1 MKKEETFILTPEGYL
16 ELEEELNTLK
26 TVKRPEIIKALK
38 EARALGDLSENA
50 DYDAARNDQAQI
62 EAKIKELEYK
72 LEHSEIADKNNSNGK
87 ISIGSTVLVKYDDG
101 EEDEYVIVGSVEA
114 DPFNNKVSDASPIG
128 KAIIG
133 HKANEKVDVESPNG
147 SYQVEILKVN

>member
-16 ELEEELNTLK
+16 ELEEELNNLK

-147 SYQVEILKVN
+147 SYQVEILKVS

>member
-147 SYQVEILKVN
+147 SYQVEILKVS